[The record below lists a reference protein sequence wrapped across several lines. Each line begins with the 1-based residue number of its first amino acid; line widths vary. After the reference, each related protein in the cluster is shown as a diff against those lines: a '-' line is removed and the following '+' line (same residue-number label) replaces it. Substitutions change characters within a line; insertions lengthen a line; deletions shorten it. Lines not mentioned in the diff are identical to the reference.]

1 MDVATRLRQALL
13 PVFGLDSIDDIAPD
27 VSLVKDIG
35 ADSLDFVE
43 ITYLIEKEFGVV
55 LKMGE
60 LLVAGAKVDT
70 DSFFAEGRLTEEGAG
85 LLNRALPNDGG
96 RFRAGMTK
104 MDLFQSLTVNDLANA
119 IALRLQSAGA
129 TC

>member
-13 PVFGLDSIDDIAPD
+13 PVFGLDSIDDIDPNA
-27 VSLVKDIG
+27 SLVNDIG

-43 ITYLIEKEFGVV
+43 ITYLIEKEFGIV

-60 LLVAGAKVDT
+60 LLVSGAKVDT
-70 DSFFAEGRLTEEGAG
+70 EGFFAEGRLSEEGAA

-119 IALRLQSAGA
+119 IEQRLASGGGA
-129 TC
+129 C